1 MKALF
6 ILVATDDFI
15 KRVVKSATWIKE
27 AYPLASSAA
36 KSKES
41 SMALMASLNETAPLL
56 YDYES
61 SFLASLIKP
70 TWSDTVLRIFS
81 V

>member
-15 KRVVKSATWIKE
+15 KRVVMSATWIKE
-27 AYPLASSAA
+27 ADPLASATA
-36 KSKES
+36 KSIES

-56 YDYES
+56 YD
-61 SFLASLIKP
+61 
-70 TWSDTVLRIFS
+70 
-81 V
+81 